1 MAFALR
7 FLVVTAITTGIL
19 AIPGIGPASQAGPL
33 FGWFQGLWPKQP
45 GPEDPHL
52 YPEGSLLYD
61 VWTCKGETELGWIGV
76 TQQFTDHD
84 PYVVVVV
91 RSEFPEQNRM
101 GISVGVELH
110 APRHKMIIASDRV
123 ILRRDQD
130 IAFFYHPLDM
140 ARLGGWGEYKAVIT
154 IDGIPRKEIAFQ
166 LDREEDLRRQAEEQQ
181 LRKEAEAVFTGG
193 SSEARGLLGEPDSSP
208 GKNEPGEV
216 DPVAEAA
223 RSTPQLE
230 VRDPKDWYRTRF
242 ENEEGAIIMFPK
254 KARRTWQENVQRDL
268 NYRIRYYIFL

>member
-1 MAFALR
+1 MAFAFR
-7 FLVVTAITTGIL
+7 FLVVAVVSTWL
-19 AIPGIGPASQAGPL
+19 LSFPGIGPAVQGAPL
-33 FGWFQGLWPKQP
+33 FGWLQGLWPKQP

-91 RSEFPEQNRM
+91 RSEFPELNRM

-123 ILRRDQD
+123 SLRRDQD

-166 LDREEDLRRQAEEQQ
+166 LDREADLERQREEEQ
-181 LRKEAEAVFTGG
+181 LRKEAESVFEGQTL
-193 SSEARGLLGEPDSSP
+193 EARGLLGEPDSGPGIEETKSASP
-208 GKNEPGEV
+208 LE
-216 DPVAEAA
+216 EAA
-223 RSTPQLE
+223 RSTLQLE

-242 ENEEGAIIMFPK
+242 DSDEGSIIMFPK

-268 NYRIRYYIFL
+268 SYRIRYYIFL